1 MRYMGSQLQR
11 GSLPYLGNEMRYTTN
26 RIITRTQSYGSRLL
40 SGLSNLPANYR
51 GDELQLAARARAD
64 QILRGGSGAG
74 GSVGGGNMGGYVP
87 LATSRQ
93 APADRAYQQELSR
106 TAQLTA
112 QDPELQR
119 YENARVAAKTQEEM
133 NSVRDMGMEMWAK
146 ANPKLAAKVQP
157 GQSGFDTIYKQTGQM
172 PTPTFNP
179 LMERTFPGMS
189 RGSGEY
195 HNGTITIGS
204 TGRSSPKSRW
214 SYLCPW
220 RRS

>member
-1 MRYMGSQLQR
+1 MPSFAMGRELAGLGGLFNRFVAAPLTGAALFNQGRSGSVLNQGLQSIPSTRKTDAGRALGNVLGNEMRYMGSQLQR

-26 RIITRTQSYGSRLL
+26 ELSQGRNPYGRPL

-93 APADRAYQQELSR
+93 DPADRAYQQELSR

-119 YENARVAAKTQEEM
+119 YENARA
-133 NSVRDMGMEMWAK
+133 
-146 ANPKLAAKVQP
+146 
-157 GQSGFDTIYKQTGQM
+157 
-172 PTPTFNP
+172 
-179 LMERTFPGMS
+179 
-189 RGSGEY
+189 
-195 HNGTITIGS
+195 
-204 TGRSSPKSRW
+204 SS
-214 SYLCPW
+214 
-220 RRS
+220 